1 METLKHLFLLIFI
14 SFSASLFSQ
23 NSKDIQ
29 AAFSK
34 SYTLEYEYN
43 YSGAIEALKKV
54 YVESNYETN
63 LRLGWLHYLSG
74 KQVESSQYYQK
85 AIKLMPLSIEARLG
99 YVLPQ
104 ISLNNWNNVKSTY
117 LDILKIDPKNSTANY
132 RLGLIHYYAKEY
144 KIAIKYFETLANLY
158 PFDYDS
164 ILMFAWA
171 HYQLGKLRE
180 AKVLFQRVL
189 LIKPND
195 ESAQE
200 GLSLIK

>member
-1 METLKHLFLLIFI
+1 METLKHLILAVCI

-23 NSKDIQ
+23 NGKEVL

-34 SYTLEYEYN
+34 SYTFENEYN
-43 YSGAIEALKKV
+43 YSAAIDAIKKV
-54 YVESNYETN
+54 YEENSYETN

-104 ISLNNWNNVKSTY
+104 TSLSNWNNVKSTY
-117 LDILKIDPKNSTANY
+117 LDILKIDPKNSKVIY
-132 RLGLIHYYAKEY
+132 RLGLIYYYNKEY
-144 KIAIKYFETLANLY
+144 TVAIKYFETLANMY

-164 ILMFAWA
+164 ILMFAWT

>member
-1 METLKHLFLLIFI
+1 METLKHFFLIGFLSI
-14 SFSASLFSQ
+14 SAFVFSQ
-23 NSKDIQ
+23 NGKEVQ

-34 SYTLEYEYN
+34 SYTSEYEYN
-43 YSGAIEALKKV
+43 YSAAIDAIKKV
-54 YVESNYETN
+54 YDEKSYEMN
-63 LRLGWLHYLSG
+63 LRLGWLYYLSG
-74 KQVESSQYYQK
+74 KQVESSQFYQK

-104 ISLNNWNNVKSTY
+104 VSLNNWTNVKTTY

-144 KIAIKYFETLANLY
+144 KIAIKYFETIANLY

-164 ILMFAWA
+164 ILMYAWTN
-171 HYQLGKLRE
+171 YQLGKHRE

-195 ESAQE
+195 ESALE
-200 GLSLIK
+200 GLGLIK